1 MVDHNNT
8 RHFVCN
14 TILDSGIYGEW
25 PQTSIKYILSM
36 LLPFLSGIYSDQ
48 IHIHFD
54 QFKFYWFYNYI
65 LFSVKPQYMSCFYCI
80 SSYSANIL
88 RHTTYIIEFCLHY
101 RTTPRYKL
109 IASSMLQN
117 RIIHYQIW
125 RSQPD

>member
-65 LFSVKPQYMSCFYCI
+65 LFSVKPQYMSC
-80 SSYSANIL
+80 
-88 RHTTYIIEFCLHY
+88 YIIEFCLHY